1 MKKADDRLWT
11 IDSRL
16 KSKVQ
21 SQKSKVRSQEKWGF
35 STLAIHGGVEPDP
48 LTGAVVT
55 PIYQTS
61 TYVQTGPGEAKG
73 YEYSRTSNPT
83 RTVLEKNLA
92 FLEGGVGALSF
103 ASGMSAIS
111 CVMNLL
117 KSGDHVVVSED
128 VYGGTY
134 RLFTQVLKDYRLDF
148 TFTDT
153 SDLGK
158 VKKALKPETRM
169 IWIETPTNPLL
180 KITDLDGVHEIAQ
193 KARSTKHEARSSSLL
208 PASRFPLI
216 TVDNTFMSPYFQ
228 KPLEHGA
235 DIVVH
240 SMTKYLG
247 GHSDVVGG
255 GVVVRDQEIYER
267 LKFLQNAVGAV
278 PSPFDVFLTL
288 RGIKTLALRMERHN
302 KNAMEVAQ
310 FLHTHPKVERVYYPG
325 LEEHPG
331 YEIAKRQMSG
341 FGGVISFE
349 VDGGL
354 VAAKKFLKSVEI
366 CALAESLGAVETL
379 IEHPGMM
386 THASIPKERR
396 EEIGITD
403 GLIRISVGI
412 EDVEDIIADLEQAL
426 K

>member
-1 MKKADDRLWT
+1 MNPK
-11 IDSRL
+11 
-16 KSKVQ
+16 
-21 SQKSKVRSQEKWGF
+21 QKKWGF
-35 STLAIHGGVEPDP
+35 STLAIHGGIEPDP

-61 TYVQTGPGEAKG
+61 TYVQSGPGEAKG
-73 YEYSRTSNPT
+73 FEYSRTDNPT
-83 RTVLEKNLA
+83 RTVLERNLA
-92 FLEGGVGALSF
+92 FLEGGAEGLSF

-117 KSGDHVVVSED
+117 KTGDHVIVSED

-134 RLFTQVLKDYRLDF
+134 RLFINVLKDYGLDF
-148 TFTDT
+148 TFTD
-153 SDLGK
+153 SSNLEN
-158 VKKALKPETRM
+158 VREALKPKTRM
-169 IWIETPTNPLL
+169 IWIETPTNPML
-180 KITDLDGVHEIAQ
+180 KITDLEGVQQIAADN
-193 KARSTKHEARSSSLL
+193 KLL
-208 PASRFPLI
+208 FV
-216 TVDNTFMSPYFQ
+216 VDNTFMSPYFQ

-255 GVVVRDQEIYER
+255 GIVVNDKDIYER
-267 LKFLQNAVGAV
+267 LKFVQNAVGAV

-302 KNAMEVAQ
+302 NNAMKVAK
-310 FLHTHPKVERVYYPG
+310 FLSEHPNVNKVFYPG
-325 LEEHPG
+325 LEDHPG
-331 YEIAKRQMSG
+331 FEIGKRQMTG
-341 FGGVISFE
+341 FGGIISFE
-349 VDGGL
+349 VKGGL
-354 VAAKKFLKSVEI
+354 EAARKFLKSVKI
-366 CALAESLGAVETL
+366 CSLAESLGAVETL
-379 IEHPGMM
+379 IEHPGIM

-412 EDVEDIIADLEQAL
+412 ENVEDIVEDLEKAL
-426 K
+426 G